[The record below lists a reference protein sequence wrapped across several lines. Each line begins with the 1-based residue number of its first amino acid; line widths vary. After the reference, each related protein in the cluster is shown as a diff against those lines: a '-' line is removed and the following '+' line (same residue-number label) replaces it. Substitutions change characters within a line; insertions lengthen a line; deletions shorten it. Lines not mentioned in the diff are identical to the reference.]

1 MPFRI
6 GIRYSEVNMAMAYV
20 PPVLMSEYRQ
30 SILLFAKGSPNLE
43 CIRSHYFPE
52 RSGRCD
58 LTGAKEQEEIYILA
72 NRAGTTIKIGAQ
84 GMQIVANVV
93 DIVGADQ
100 WYQHMKEQRKAYRE
114 RLAQEAQKKE
124 EERQSSSRTV
134 LLRRKAPTTV
144 LKNSSS

>member
-6 GIRYSEVNMAMAYV
+6 GIRYSEMNMAMAYV
-20 PPVLMSEYRQ
+20 SPALMSDYRQ
-30 SILLFAKGSPNLE
+30 KILLFAKASPSLE

-52 RSGRCD
+52 RSGQCD

-72 NRAGTTIKIGAQ
+72 NRAGTTLKVGAQ

-93 DIVGADQ
+93 DIASADQ

-124 EERQSSSRTV
+124 EERKSSSRTV